1 MSAARKAVRRGEIV
15 QTYEGIAMTCNT
27 SKTVSGGET
36 FHVQKRLQ
44 PGLFPQ
50 GEVPFE
56 MQVVYEDDHIA
67 AVIKP
72 PGVVTTKNKG
82 QNGRLA
88 VKTGLAY
95 CLAPTKDTVDPLW
108 RPVPAHRLDSA
119 TGGLLL
125 AAKTRRAI
133 VDLTR
138 QFVERRVRK
147 RYVALVVGRPA
158 GDDGAGRGR
167 IETPLSGQDA
177 VTDYEVTESVR
188 SLKHG
193 WVSAV
198 SLRPHTG
205 RTHQVPCSPQLRARA
220 GRSRALRR
228 VLLYL
233 TLLSAAR
240 CVCMCV

>member
-1 MSAARKAVRRGEIV
+1 MCFPDSYPSMSAARKAVRRGEILAD
-15 QTYEGIAMTCNT
+15 IAGLKATLNT
-27 SKTVSGGET
+27 SISILGGEKI
-36 FHVQKRLQ
+36 FIQKRLQ

-50 GEVPFE
+50 GTAPFH
-56 MQVVYEDDHIA
+56 MDVIYEDDHVA
-67 AVIKP
+67 VVIKP

-88 VKTGLAY
+88 VKSGLAY
-95 CLAPTKDTVDPLW
+95 WLKPTQDTVDPLW

-119 TGGLLL
+119 TSGLLL

-133 VDLTR
+133 VGLTD
-138 QFVERRVRK
+138 QFVDRQVSK
-147 RYVALVVGRPA
+147 RYVALVGGRPA

-167 IETPLSGQDA
+167 IAAPLGGQEA
-177 VTDYEVTESVR
+177 LTDYEVTESVR

-205 RTHQVPCSPQLRARA
+205 RTHQVPTFPSI
-220 GRSRALRR
+220 RSVSRR
-228 VLLYL
+228 KM
-233 TLLSAAR
+233 SFEGI
-240 CVCMCV
+240 